1 MATWTD
7 RYWNSADGVKLHY
20 RDHDG
25 NRDRPPILCI
35 PGLTRNARDFEPVA
49 NRFAGEWRV
58 ISIDLRGRG
67 GSAFDPDPTNYKPM
81 VYVADILKLLDQLG
95 IADAVFVGTSLGG
108 ICTMALALSDRER
121 VAGALLNDVGP
132 VVDPAGIER
141 IMGYVGKPVRFAGWD
156 QATDKLTAR
165 NLDVYPDYNRAEWE
179 RFVRRMAREDD
190 SGAVVFDYD
199 MAIAGNFESAGS
211 APEIWP
217 LYQALD
223 GRPVTILR
231 GELSDL
237 LSAEVA
243 ARMANEISDVELVTV
258 PRVGH
263 APSFDEPES
272 LAALDR
278 LLARVLE
285 ASAAQAA

>member
-25 NRDRPPILCI
+25 NRDRPPIFCI

-49 NRFAGEWRV
+49 ERFAGEWRV

-67 GSAFDPDPTNYKPM
+67 ESAFDPDPANYKPM
-81 VYVADILKLLDQLG
+81 TYVADIMKLLDQLG

-108 ICTMALALSDRER
+108 ICTMALALGDRER
-121 VAGALLNDVGP
+121 IAGACLNDIGP
-132 VVDPAGIER
+132 VVDMAGIDR
-141 IMGYVGKPVRFAGWD
+141 IMGYVGKSAKFDDWD
-156 QATDKLTAR
+156 EAIAQISAR
-165 NLDVYPDYNRAEWE
+165 NLDVYPDYGPAEWQ
-179 RFVRRMAREDD
+179 RFVRRMAREHAG
-190 SGAVVFDYD
+190 SVVFDYD
-199 MAIAGNFESAGS
+199 MAIAANFESAAS

-237 LSAEVA
+237 LTADVAE
-243 ARMANEISDVELVTV
+243 RMASAISDVELVTV

-263 APSFDEPES
+263 APSLDEPES

-285 ASAAQAA
+285 AQKKGQP